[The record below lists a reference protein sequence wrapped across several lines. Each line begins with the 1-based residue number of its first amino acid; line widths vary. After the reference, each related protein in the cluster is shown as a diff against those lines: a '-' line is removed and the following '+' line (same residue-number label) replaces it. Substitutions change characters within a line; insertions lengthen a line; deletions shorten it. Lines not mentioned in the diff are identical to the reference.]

1 MLQLV
6 LITTNMS
13 DTTLISPIE
22 SSGQGTLT
30 VSKLQG
36 VMDNYCVNCYHSFPN
51 CKRSKRLSDIYS
63 LVKEVIMDASKV
75 TDRS

>member
-13 DTTLISPIE
+13 DTTLISLIE

-36 VMDNYCVNCYHSFPN
+36 VMDNHCVNCYNSFPN